1 MSLPARRAGRRA
13 AALVIVFIAFIAITA
28 GPAAAAV
35 DKPATDP
42 FAPSSTG
49 LRQIA
54 EIMSRLGKSMGDI
67 PPNVDRIALTQIK
80 VDPRQFDPGMARYIQ
95 AQIEDIFRKEG
106 RRTIVTA
113 PELRTFRVVATDSTF
128 KFSNTLPSMED
139 LWRLG
144 DKLRVDG
151 YIEGSCSKSSDNDV
165 ILNLKV
171 FRHRTGEIVWSNSY
185 VAGPNEKKPDILNLD
200 YSVSA
205 NLRRFPIK
213 QAIVPRADTSNP
225 VTGAPVLD
233 TLGSLALTLYGIEGS
248 VSEAVTADKFLIF
261 SVSGGYGFASGTGGP
276 DSLGINFN
284 IQMVKFGIEML
295 GIFFR
300 KPNPDLGYW
309 LGTYVGYQEFIPFF
323 NRGHLSTISVGYKS
337 RVSRHFTL
345 GGGAL
350 FLVMN
355 DKLKGLGNDE
365 DRFLTL
371 DPVAYEL
378 TYLHYTF

>member
-1 MSLPARRAGRRA
+1 MTYRAFTEAGRKA
-13 AALVIVFIAFIAITA
+13 VLALLLLVTF
-28 GPAAAAV
+28 AAAAV
-35 DKPATDP
+35 DNPAPDP

-54 EIMSRLGKSMGDI
+54 EIMSRLAKSMGDI
-67 PPNVDRIALTQIK
+67 PPNVDRMALSQIK

-95 AQIEDIFRKEG
+95 AQVEDVFRKEG
-106 RRTIVTA
+106 RRTIVTS

-128 KFSNTLPSMED
+128 HFSNTLPSMED

-151 YIEGSCSKSSDNDV
+151 YIEGSCSKSADGDV
-165 ILNLKV
+165 IMNLKV
-171 FRHRTGEIVWSNSY
+171 FRHRTGEIIWSNSY

-213 QAIVPRADTSNP
+213 QGIIPRPDTLDP
-225 VTGAPVLD
+225 KTGKRVLD
-233 TLGSLALTLYGIEGS
+233 TLGSLALTMYGIEGS
-248 VSEAVTADKFLIF
+248 VSEAVTSDKSLLF
-261 SVSGGYGFASGTGGP
+261 SVSFGYGYASGGGGP
-276 DSLGINFN
+276 DSLGVDFN

-300 KPNPDLGYW
+300 KSNPDLGYW
-309 LGTYVGYQEFIPFF
+309 LGTYVGYEEFIPFA
-323 NRGHLSTISVGYKS
+323 NKGHLSTITVGYKS

-345 GGGAL
+345 GGGVNFL
-350 FLVMN
+350 FLN
-355 DKLKGLGNDE
+355 NNLRGLNEDS

-371 DPVAYEL
+371 EPVAYEL

>member
-1 MSLPARRAGRRA
+1 LPALLRSGLRPALFLALFATA
-13 AALVIVFIAFIAITA
+13 A
-28 GPAAAAV
+28 PAAPN
-35 DKPATDP
+35 KLGPEPDP

-49 LRQIA
+49 IRQIG
-54 EIMSRLGKSMGDI
+54 EIMSRLAKSMGDI
-67 PPNVDRIALTQIK
+67 PPNVDRLALSQIK

-95 AQIEDIFRKEG
+95 AQIEEVFRKEG
-106 RRTIVTA
+106 RRTVVTS
-113 PELRTFRVVATDSTF
+113 PELRTFRVVSTDSTF

-171 FRHRTGEIVWSNSY
+171 FRHRTGEIVWSSSF
-185 VAGPNEKKPDILNLD
+185 VAGPNEKKPDIWNLD

-205 NLRRFPIK
+205 NLRRFPVK
-213 QAIVPRADTSNP
+213 QAIIPRADTLDAA
-225 VTGAPVLD
+225 TGNSILD
-233 TLGSLALTLYGIEGS
+233 TLGSVALTMYGIEGS
-248 VSEAVTADKFLIF
+248 VSEVVTPDKFLLF
-261 SVSGGYGFASGTGGP
+261 SVSLGYGIANGGGGP
-276 DSLGINFN
+276 DSLGVNFN
-284 IQMVKFGIEML
+284 IQMVKFGVEML

-300 KPNPDLGYW
+300 KSNPDLGYW
-309 LGTYVGYQEFIPFF
+309 LGTYAGYQEFIPFG
-323 NRGHLSTISVGYKS
+323 NRGHLSTLTVGYKS

-345 GGGAL
+345 GGGVM
-350 FLVMN
+350 FLVLN
-355 DKLKGLGNDE
+355 DKLKGLNDDS

>member
-1 MSLPARRAGRRA
+1 MSFRASLGAGRK
-13 AALVIVFIAFIAITA
+13 AALALVSLVTFS
-28 GPAAAAV
+28 AAAV
-35 DKPATDP
+35 DKPAADP

-49 LRQIA
+49 IRQIA
-54 EIMSRLGKSMGDI
+54 EIMSRLAKSMGDI
-67 PPNVDRIALTQIK
+67 PPNVDRMALSQIK
-80 VDPRQFDPGMARYIQ
+80 IDPRQFDPGMGRYIQ
-95 AQIEDIFRKEG
+95 AQVEDVFRKEG
-106 RRTIVTA
+106 RRTIVTS

-151 YIEGSCSKSSDNDV
+151 YIEGSCSKSADGDV
-165 ILNLKV
+165 IMNLKV
-171 FRHRTGEIVWSNSY
+171 FRHRTGEIVWSNSF

-213 QAIVPRADTSNP
+213 QGIVPRPDTSDP
-225 VTGAPVLD
+225 LTGGRVRD
-233 TLGSLALTLYGIEGS
+233 TLGSLALTMYGIEGS
-248 VSEAVTADKFLIF
+248 VSEAVTSDKSLVF
-261 SVSGGYGFASGTGGP
+261 SVSLGYGYANGGGGP
-276 DSLGINFN
+276 DSLGVDFD
-284 IQMVKFGIEML
+284 IQMLKFGIEML

-309 LGTYVGYQEFIPFF
+309 LGTYVGYEEFIPFA
-323 NRGHLSTISVGYKS
+323 NKGHLSTITVGYKS

-345 GGGAL
+345 GGGVNFL
-350 FLVMN
+350 FLN
-355 DKLKGLGNDE
+355 DKLRGLNEDS

-371 DPVAYEL
+371 EPVAYEL

>member
-1 MSLPARRAGRRA
+1 MTPRAFSRA
-13 AALVIVFIAFIAITA
+13 CRNPILILALIASA
-28 GPAAAAV
+28 AAAAV
-35 DKPATDP
+35 DKPAPDP

-54 EIMSRLGKSMGDI
+54 EIMSRLAKSMGDI
-67 PPNVDRIALTQIK
+67 PPNVDRMALSQIK

-95 AQIEDIFRKEG
+95 AQVEDVFRKEG
-106 RRTIVTA
+106 RRTIVTS

-151 YIEGSCSKSSDNDV
+151 YIEGSCSKSSDGDV
-165 ILNLKV
+165 IMNLKV
-171 FRHRTGEIVWSNSY
+171 FRHRTGEIVWSNSF
-185 VAGPNEKKPDILNLD
+185 VAGPNEKKPDVLNLD

-213 QAIVPRADTSNP
+213 QGIIPRADTLDP
-225 VTGAPVLD
+225 RTGREVLD
-233 TLGSLALTLYGIEGS
+233 TLGSLALTMYGIEGS
-248 VSEAVTADKFLIF
+248 VSEAVTSDKFLLF
-261 SVSGGYGFASGTGGP
+261 SVSLGYGYASGGGGP
-276 DSLGINFN
+276 DSLGVDFN
-284 IQMVKFGIEML
+284 VQMLKFGIEML

-300 KPNPDLGYW
+300 KSNPDLGYW
-309 LGTYVGYQEFIPFF
+309 LGTYVGYEEFIPFA
-323 NRGHLSTISVGYKS
+323 NKGHLSTITVGYKS

-345 GGGAL
+345 GGGVNFL
-350 FLVMN
+350 FLN
-355 DKLKGLGNDE
+355 DKLRGLDLDSE
-365 DRFLTL
+365 RFLTL
-371 DPVAYEL
+371 EPVAYEL

>member
-1 MSLPARRAGRRA
+1 MILQAVRKSGRK
-13 AALVIVFIAFIAITA
+13 AALAIALLVTF
-28 GPAAAAV
+28 AAAAV
-35 DKPATDP
+35 DKPPSDP

-54 EIMSRLGKSMGDI
+54 EIMSRLAKSMGDI
-67 PPNVDRIALTQIK
+67 PPNVDRMALSQIK

-95 AQIEDIFRKEG
+95 AQVEDVFRKEG
-106 RRTIVTA
+106 RRTIVTS

-151 YIEGSCSKSSDNDV
+151 YIEGSCSKSADGDV
-165 ILNLKV
+165 IMNLKV
-171 FRHRTGEIVWSNSY
+171 FRHRTGEIVWSNSF

-213 QAIVPRADTSNP
+213 QGIVPRPDTLDP
-225 VTGAPVLD
+225 KTGRRVLD
-233 TLGSLALTLYGIEGS
+233 TLGSLALTMYGIEGS
-248 VSEAVTADKFLIF
+248 VSEAVTSDKSLLF
-261 SVSGGYGFASGTGGP
+261 SVSLGYGYASGVGGP
-276 DSLGINFN
+276 DSLGVDFN

-300 KPNPDLGYW
+300 KSNPDLGYW
-309 LGTYVGYQEFIPFF
+309 LGTYVGYEEFIPFA
-323 NRGHLSTISVGYKS
+323 NKGHLSTISVGYKS

-345 GGGAL
+345 GGGINFL
-350 FLVMN
+350 FLN
-355 DKLKGLGNDE
+355 DKLRGLGENS

-371 DPVAYEL
+371 EPVAYDL